1 MLTGDLIRPRL
12 TRRGNRLTV
21 DTLPLDDPRW
31 VQTASDLIEL
41 WNQHKGKTREV
52 WENAVE
58 DYLGDRVDYV
68 TVRGLAKVLTDA
80 AEFDALETVVPPEE
94 IRERLFMAGPAFDE
108 IDLFHPQ
115 SRDDWLAAL
124 AADLDTTPAAIE
136 VALYAD
142 RPGEN
147 IITDPCPNWTPLELI
162 TRYNLELHRG
172 VLYWSNLMEVKIYD
186 TFKDFWR
193 YLKLFKLMFEA
204 HPIDGGYH
212 VMLDGPISPFVR
224 STTRYGRQ
232 FAAFLPALLLCERWG
247 MQANIR
253 MSTFDDDL
261 IYRLDQTTPLTSHFA
276 RSGDFDSQLEADF
289 AAEFH
294 EKLGDERGKWQ
305 LTREDEVLLLGDTV
319 MIPDFAFPHKE
330 DGRRALVEIVGFW
343 HPDYLK
349 RKLAKVQAAGRD
361 DLILLVYEGVNLTDD
376 KLKDIPG
383 EVLYFTA
390 KPIIKHVMGAV
401 ERRAR

>member
-12 TRRGNRLTV
+12 MRRGNQLTV
-21 DTLPLDDPRW
+21 DTLPLNKTHW
-31 VQTASDLIEL
+31 TQTASDLLTL
-41 WNQHKGKTREV
+41 WQQYIGKSREA
-52 WENAVE
+52 WDEAVE
-58 DYLGDRVDYV
+58 KYLADSVDYI
-68 TVRGLAKVLTDA
+68 TVRGLAKVLTDGA
-80 AEFDALETVVPPEE
+80 TFDPLVTVISPEE
-94 IRERLFMAGPAFDE
+94 IRQRLFAAGPAFTE
-108 IDLFHPQ
+108 PDLFHPHT
-115 SRDDWLAAL
+115 RDDRLATLAAE
-124 AADLDTTPAAIE
+124 LDTTPQHLEA
-136 VALYAD
+136 ALYAD
-142 RPGEN
+142 RPAEQC
-147 IITDPCPNWTPLELI
+147 ITDPGPDWTVPDLI

-172 VLYWSNLMEVKIYD
+172 VLYWSNLMEVRIHD

-204 HPIDGGYH
+204 HLIEDGYH
-212 VMLDGPISPFVR
+212 VTLDGPISPFVR

-232 FAAFLPALLLCERWG
+232 FAAFLPALLLCERWH

-253 MSTFDDDL
+253 MGTFDDDL
-261 IYRLDQTTPLTSHFA
+261 TYQLDHTAPLTSHFA
-276 RSGDFDSQLEADF
+276 RSGEFDSQLEADF

-305 LTREDEVLLLGDTV
+305 LTREDEILLLGDTV
-319 MIPDFAFPHKE
+319 MIPDFAFTHKE

-349 RKLAKVQAAGRD
+349 RKLAKVRAAKRD

-376 KLKDIPG
+376 KLTDVPG
-383 EVLYFTA
+383 EVLYFA
-390 KPIIKHVMGAV
+390 KKPVIKHVMEAV

>member
-1 MLTGDLIRPRL
+1 MLTGDLVRPRL
-12 TRRGNRLTV
+12 TRRGNRLMV
-21 DTLPLDDPRW
+21 DTLPLGDPHW
-31 VQTASDLIEL
+31 AKTASDLIAQ
-41 WNQHKGKTREV
+41 WGRHKGKTREV
-52 WENAVE
+52 WEDAVE
-58 DYLGDRVDYV
+58 DYLGDRVDYI

-80 AEFDALETVVPPEE
+80 AEFEMLDTVLSPED
-94 IRERLFMAGPAFDE
+94 IRERLFAAGPAFTE

-115 SRDDWLAAL
+115 TRNDRLAAL
-124 AADLDTTPAAIE
+124 AADLGTTPAALE
-136 VALYAD
+136 TALYAD
-142 RPGEN
+142 RPGES
-147 IITDPCPNWTPLELI
+147 IITNPGPDWTPIELI

-172 VLYWSNLMEVKIYD
+172 VLYWSNLMEVNIYD

-204 HPIDGGYH
+204 RPIDGGYH

-232 FAAFLPALLLCERWG
+232 FAGFLPALLLCERWG
-247 MQANIR
+247 MQATVR
-253 MSTFDDDL
+253 MSTFDDELTYYIDHSA
-261 IYRLDQTTPLTSHFA
+261 PLTSHFA

-294 EKLGDERGKWQ
+294 EKLGDERGQWQ

-319 MIPDFAFPHKE
+319 MIPDFAFTHKE

-349 RKLAKVQAAGRD
+349 RKLAKVRATGRD

-376 KLKDIPG
+376 KLKDVPG
-383 EVLYFTA
+383 EVLYFAT
-390 KPIIKHVMGAV
+390 KPVIKHVMTAV
-401 ERRAR
+401 EQRAR

>member
-1 MLTGDLIRPRL
+1 MLTGDLVRPRL
-12 TRRGNRLTV
+12 TRRGNRLIV
-21 DTLPLDDPRW
+21 DVLPLNNPAW
-31 VQTASDLIEL
+31 TQTATDLIAL
-41 WNQHKGKTREV
+41 WNRHTGATREA

-58 DYLGDRVDYV
+58 DYLGDRVDYI

-80 AEFDALETVVPPEE
+80 ATFETLETVLPPDDL
-94 IRERLFMAGPAFDE
+94 REQLFATEPAFTKP
-108 IDLFHPQ
+108 DLFHPQ
-115 SRDDWLAAL
+115 TRDDRLAAL
-124 AADLDTTPAAIE
+124 AADLGTTPAALE
-136 VALYAD
+136 TALYAD
-142 RPGEN
+142 RPAEQR
-147 IITDPCPNWTPLELI
+147 ITDPGPDWTPPELM

-172 VLYWSNLMEVKIYD
+172 VLYWSNVMEVQIYD

-212 VMLDGPISPFVR
+212 VTLDGPISPFVR

-232 FAAFLPALLLCERWG
+232 FAAFLPGLLLCERWQ
-247 MQANIR
+247 MRANIR
-253 MSTFDDDL
+253 MSTFDDEL
-261 IYRLDQTTPLTSHFA
+261 TYHLDHTAPLTSHFA

-294 EKLGDERGKWQ
+294 EKLGDERDKWQ

-319 MIPDFAFPHKE
+319 MIPDFAFTHKE

-349 RKLAKVQAAGRD
+349 RKLAKVRAAGRD
-361 DLILLVYEGVNLTDD
+361 DLILLVYEGVNLTDETLTD
-376 KLKDIPG
+376 VPG
-383 EVLYFTA
+383 EVLYFA
-390 KPIIKHVMGAV
+390 NKPIIKHVMAAV
-401 ERRAR
+401 ERRAQ

>member
-1 MLTGDLIRPRL
+1 MLTGDLVRPRL
-12 TRRGNRLTV
+12 TRRGDRLTV
-21 DTLPLDDPRW
+21 DTLRLDDPSW
-31 VQTASDLIEL
+31 IQTASDLIAL
-41 WNQHKGKTREV
+41 WNRHAGGTREV

-58 DYLGDRVDYV
+58 DYLGDRVDYI

-80 AEFDALETVVPPEE
+80 ADFSALETVSAPED
-94 IRERLFMAGPAFDE
+94 IRERLFAAGPAFTE
-108 IDLFHPQ
+108 ADLFHPQ
-115 SRDDWLAAL
+115 TREDRLAAL
-124 AADLDTTPAAIE
+124 AADLGTTPKAIE
-136 VALYAD
+136 TALYAD

-147 IITDPCPNWTPLELI
+147 IVADPGPNWTPPELI

-212 VMLDGPISPFVR
+212 VVLDGPISPFVR

-232 FAAFLPALLLCERWG
+232 FAAFLPALLLCERWS

-253 MSTFDDDL
+253 MSTFDDEL
-261 IYRLDQTTPLTSHFA
+261 TYRLDHTAQLTSHFT
-276 RSGDFDSQLEADF
+276 RSGDFDSQMEADF

-319 MIPDFAFPHKE
+319 MIPDFAFTHKE

-349 RKLAKVQAAGRD
+349 RKLAKVRAVGRD

-376 KLKDIPG
+376 KLKDVPG
-383 EVLYFTA
+383 EVLYFAT

>member
-1 MLTGDLIRPRL
+1 MLTGDLVRPRL

-21 DTLPLDDPRW
+21 DTLPLNDPHW
-31 VQTASDLIEL
+31 AQTASDLIAL
-41 WNQHKGKTREV
+41 CGRHKGRTRAV

-58 DYLGDRVDYV
+58 HYLGDRVDYV

-80 AEFDALETVVPPEE
+80 AEFEMFDTVLSPEE
-94 IRERLFMAGPAFDE
+94 IRKRLFAAGPAFTE

-115 SRDDWLAAL
+115 TRDDRLAAL
-124 AADLDTTPAAIE
+124 AADLGTTPAALE
-136 VALYAD
+136 TALYAD
-142 RPGEN
+142 RPGES
-147 IITDPCPNWTPLELI
+147 IITNPGPDWTPIELI

-172 VLYWSNLMEVKIYD
+172 VLYWSNLMEVTIYD

-232 FAAFLPALLLCERWG
+232 FAGFLPALLLCERWG

-253 MSTFDDDL
+253 MSTFEDDL
-261 IYRLDQTTPLTSHFA
+261 TYHLDHSAPLISHFA

-319 MIPDFAFPHKE
+319 MIPDFAFTHKE

-349 RKLAKVQAAGRD
+349 RKLAKVRAAGRD

-376 KLKDIPG
+376 KLKDVPG
-383 EVLYFTA
+383 EVLYFAT
-390 KPIIKHVMGAV
+390 KPVIKHVMAAV
-401 ERRAR
+401 EQRAR